1 MKRITGIAIVIAAFV
16 GCSYVGAAQ
25 AESCSKIAESVA
37 LVNRAAGDVP
47 ASQQAEFAE
56 VMRTMKATLKKSCEL
71 GVTAREKGFTAAELS
86 DITVV
91 AYGKANIQDDV
102 TLVGFTSAN
111 YATTLGFAFG
121 DK

>member
-16 GCSYVGAAQ
+16 GCSYVDAAQ

-47 ASQQAEFAE
+47 ASQQSEFAE

-71 GVTAREKGFTAAELS
+71 GVTAREKGFTAAGLVGITAASYAKAGIET
-86 DITVV
+86 DI
-91 AYGKANIQDDV
+91 A
-102 TLVGFTSAN
+102 LVGFASAN